1 MKIYRKKIS
10 FRHIITAVLIISEII
25 FSSVLLRT
33 LCSLSE
39 IIRRWMYV
47 FGVLI
52 SVKLIITKEKTA
64 YTVLWIL
71 FLAALPSQ
79 SWFFYCIF
87 NKKTRYV
94 HPEESSMK
102 IFRETETKYYS
113 CGEKFFSGLLL
124 EIGKAS
130 KYIYLEYFIINEGV
144 MWDSLVNL
152 LMEKAGKGVEV
163 RIIYDDMCS
172 LLFSKKKICELG
184 RHGIT
189 AVPFNRMNP
198 FPDIGLNRRNHRKI
212 AVIDGV
218 TAFTGGINI
227 SDEYIN
233 MAGYNGNWKDA
244 AVMIKGPAA
253 GEMANNFAE
262 TWYICTG
269 QKLFPEIQDEKNNLK
284 KGFLIPFED
293 SPFNK
298 ERLSKL
304 EYMKHINCASEYVYV
319 MTPYLIPDNDMTR
332 TICLAAE
339 RGIDVRI
346 ITPYLPDK
354 KLVHLVTRSY
364 YMTMMKSGVRI
375 YEYSPGFIHSK
386 ALISDDNSAVIGSA
400 NFDYRSFYLLFEN
413 SVILYNC
420 SAVEQIKND
429 FENTFRESREI
440 TADFFSEI
448 SSFDKFFGKIL
459 KLFSCIM

>member
-1 MKIYRKKIS
+1 MKMHRKKIC

-25 FSSVLLRT
+25 FSSALIRT
-33 LCSLSE
+33 LCCLSE
-39 IIRRWMYV
+39 IIRRWMFV
-47 FGVLI
+47 FGILI
-52 SVKLIITKEKTA
+52 SVKLIITKEKTV
-64 YTVLWIL
+64 YTALWIL
-71 FLAALPSQ
+71 FLTAFPSQ
-79 SWFFYCIF
+79 SWFFYCVF
-87 NKKTRYV
+87 NKKIRKV
-94 HPEESSMK
+94 CRRENNLK
-102 IFRETETKYYS
+102 VFRETETKYYP
-113 CGEKFFSGLLL
+113 CGEKFFSGLVS
-124 EIGKAS
+124 EIRKAS
-130 KYIYLEYFIINEGV
+130 KYIYLEYFIINDGV
-144 MWDSLVNL
+144 MWESLLNI
-152 LMEKAGKGVEV
+152 LMEKAEKGVEV

-172 LLFSKKKICELG
+172 VLFSNKKIREL
-184 RHGIT
+184 RKYGIT
-189 AVPFNRMNP
+189 AVPFNRMTP

-244 AVMIKGPAA
+244 AVMIKGSAA
-253 GEMANNFAE
+253 GEMACSFAE
-262 TWYICTG
+262 TWYFCTG
-269 QKLFPEIQDEKNNLK
+269 QKLFPEIQDDNINLK

-304 EYMKHINCASEYVYV
+304 TYIKHINCASEYVYI
-319 MTPYLIPDNDMTR
+319 MTPYLIPDNDMIR
-332 TICLAAE
+332 ALCLAAE
-339 RGIDVRI
+339 HGIDVRI

-364 YMTMMKSGVRI
+364 YMTMILSGVRI

-420 SAVEQIKND
+420 SAVGQIKND
-429 FENTFRESREI
+429 FDNTFMESREI
-440 TADFFSEI
+440 TSDFFSEI
-448 SSFDKFFGKIL
+448 SYFDKIFGQIL